1 MRRMS
6 VLLVMGMLQAGLL
19 AILVSAEA
27 LDSTDTLLT
36 STRTAGR
43 RETTTSGA
51 AT

>member
-27 LDSTDTLLT
+27 LDSTDNFTYFDT
-36 STRTAGR
+36 NRWS
-43 RETTTSGA
+43 
-51 AT
+51 